1 VLPTI
6 ERKSKLKVLDY
17 CSGAD
22 QIAAAVRAKAKKSRL
37 WLLDADAC
45 ALEAAKRNLSD
56 DVEFILSDGWRALE
70 KSDRAFDLILSNP
83 PVHLGLAVDFVPI
96 REFLAGLARRLR
108 RPDGIAYFVAQRYVP
123 VRAIAAGTTAD
134 TLKITRQGTDDAKF
148 AVWKC
153 VARGA

>member
-1 VLPTI
+1 MMAIASISVVPNAVS
-6 ERKSKLKVLDY
+6 RRGY
-17 CSGAD
+17 GQGAHGKHRPRPR
-22 QIAAAVRAKAKKSRL
+22 QRQNVIAFV
-37 WLLDADAC
+37 
-45 ALEAAKRNLSD
+45 
-56 DVEFILSDGWRALE
+56 
-70 KSDRAFDLILSNP
+70 LSNP